1 MENETHITRREA
13 LKKMGA
19 VAVGAAL
26 SASGLSAAESLNV
39 TEKRKMKVVAINGSA
54 RRDVPDG
61 TPLGKW
67 VARQRAVYQ
76 NPEKEHCRL
85 TPQRI
90 RLLEQ
95 IGMQWQRPGSW
106 EHRYALAQEY
116 LRQHGDLAIPAKYR
130 AADGILLGSPTYS
143 ADVSATLKAVME
155 RASVVCDNNRG
166 MFRHKVCGAI
176 AVARRAG
183 AMNVLDTLNHFF
195 LNKEAFLVGST
206 YWNVAYGRLPGE
218 ALHDEEGVE
227 TMKHLGQHMAWL
239 LEKIN
244 EQ

>member
-1 MENETHITRREA
+1 MSTSITRREA
-13 LKKMGA
+13 LKRMGA
-19 VAVGAAL
+19 VAVGAAI
-26 SASGLSAAESLNV
+26 SASGLSAAENIV
-39 TEKRKMKVVAINGSA
+39 PGEKKRLKVLAINGSA
-54 RRDVPDG
+54 RRDGNTADMINIVLEEIRRAGYETELIQLAGEDIAPC
-61 TPLGKW
+61 KACFAC
-67 VARQRAVYQ
+67 ARKGNCVFGDDRF
-76 NPEKEHCRL
+76 
-85 TPQRI
+85 
-90 RLLEQ
+90 
-95 IGMQWQRPGSW
+95 
-106 EHRYALAQEY
+106 QE
-116 LRQHGDLAIPAKYR
+116 LYR
-130 AADGILLGSPTYS
+130 KMTEADGILLGSPTYS

-183 AMNVLDTLNHFF
+183 TMNVLDTLNHFF
-195 LNKEAFLVGST
+195 LNKEVFLVGST

-244 EQ
+244 EL